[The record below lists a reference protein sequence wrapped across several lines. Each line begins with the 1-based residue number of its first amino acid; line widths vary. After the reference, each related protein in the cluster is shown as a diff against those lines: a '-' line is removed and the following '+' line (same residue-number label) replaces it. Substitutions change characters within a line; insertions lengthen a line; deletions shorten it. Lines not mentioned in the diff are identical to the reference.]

1 MRRPFPHSATRIERG
16 CIVSTRSGLGIVV
29 RRRGNRVVL
38 VRIIKGPMPH
48 HRADIHPSWLGTL
61 QMGLKQGDVVR
72 CVPSVMDVYPLHPM
86 QTTAPTTLMQ
96 RIDKAVTRELAIR
109 QDEDASRQRPGGP
122 AIPHHRYG

>member
-29 RRRGNRVVL
+29 RRRGKRAVL
-38 VRIIKGPMPH
+38 VRIVKGPIPH

-61 QMGLKQGDVVR
+61 RMKLRHGDVVH
-72 CVPSVMDVYPLHPM
+72 CVPSVMDVRRLHPM
-86 QTTAPTTLMQ
+86 RATAPVTLMQ
-96 RIDKAVTRELAIR
+96 RIDKAVARELAIR